1 MITVCVVDDH
11 EVVRRGIRQI
21 LSETSDIRVAEEAV
35 SGEDLIAK
43 LSRGRWDVT
52 LLDISMPGRG
62 GLEALKELKARMP
75 KLPVLVLT
83 MHSEEQYAVRA
94 LKLGAD
100 GYLTKEK
107 VSDSLA
113 GAIRLLASGRKFIT
127 PRLAEGLADEV
138 SSGRAASP
146 HDSLSDREYQ
156 VFRLLARGKSV
167 TEIARELGLSP
178 KTISTNRTR
187 LLAKMNLRNNAEI
200 VVYAMRRNLVTFP
213 GQP

>member
-21 LSETSDIRVAEEAV
+21 LSETSDIRVVEEAA
-35 SGEDLIAK
+35 SGEELIAK
-43 LSRGRWDVT
+43 LARGRWDVT

-62 GLEALKELKARMP
+62 GLEALKELKARVP

-83 MHSEEQYAVRA
+83 MHSEDQYAVRA

-100 GYLTKEK
+100 GYLTKER

-127 PRLAEGLADEV
+127 PHLAEGLADEV
-138 SSGRAASP
+138 SVGKQANS

-156 VFRLLARGKSV
+156 VFRLLARGKSI

-178 KTISTNRTR
+178 KTISTNRSR
-187 LLAKMNLRNNAEI
+187 LLAKMRLHNNAEL
-200 VVYAMRRNLVTFP
+200 VVYAVRHNLVSFP